1 MAAHDESAAPAT
13 AEAAAGDPRAAD
25 LRILSRSVSDE
36 ETAAVTAVL
45 LAAADAEAPETDEV
59 APGRNAWV
67 RSGGAIRR
75 PVEVGPGSWVRSL
88 R

>member
-1 MAAHDESAAPAT
+1 MSAHDDSRAAVA
-13 AEAAAGDPRAAD
+13 ASEAAGDPRAAE

-45 LAAADAEAPETDEV
+45 LAAADAEVPEADEV

-67 RSGGAIRR
+67 RSGGAIRT
-75 PVEVGPGSWVRSL
+75 PVEVGPGRWVGSL